1 MKKIIA
7 ISVLSL
13 LMIIE
18 FYPVESNSQDLPEG
32 RNFNVNQLIIQP
44 LNENTGLS
52 GPEIISSGNIAEIK
66 FHIISEGKVN
76 LDVYN
81 TEGELIETLAEGEM
95 EQGDYTVYFKAT
107 DDILPGIYNCKLKFN
122 TIELNKEIVLRK

>member
-32 RNFNVNQLIIQP
+32 RNFSVSQLIILP
-44 LNENTGLS
+44 VNETSGLS
-52 GPEIISSGNIAEIK
+52 GPDIISSDNIAEIK
-66 FHIISEGKVN
+66 FHIINEGKVN

-81 TEGELIETLAEGEM
+81 IEGELIESLADGDMEPGE
-95 EQGDYTVYFKAT
+95 YTVYFKAS
-107 DDILPGIYNCKLKFN
+107 DDMLPGMYNCKLQYN
-122 TIELNKEIVLRK
+122 NIEISKDIALIK

>member
-32 RNFNVNQLIIQP
+32 RNFNINQLIIQP
-44 LNENTGLS
+44 VNETYVLS
-52 GPEIISSGNIAEIK
+52 GPDIISSGNIAEIK
-66 FHIISEGKVN
+66 FYIINEGKVN
-76 LDVYN
+76 LDIYN
-81 TEGELIETLAEGEM
+81 IDGELMESLADGEM
-95 EQGDYTVYFKAT
+95 VPGEYTVYFKAS
-107 DDILPGIYNCKLKFN
+107 DDMLPGMYNCKLQYN
-122 TIELNKEIVLRK
+122 NIEISKDIALVK

>member
-1 MKKIIA
+1 MKKIIVT
-7 ISVLSL
+7 SVLTL

-44 LNENTGLS
+44 VNENTGLS
-52 GPEIISSGNIAEIK
+52 GPDIISSDNIAEIK
-66 FHIISEGKVN
+66 FHIVNEGKVN

-81 TEGELIETLAEGEM
+81 TDGELIKSLADGEM
-95 EQGDYTVYFKAT
+95 EPGEYTVYFKASN
-107 DDILPGIYNCKLKFN
+107 DMLPGMYNFKLHYN
-122 TIELNKEIVLRK
+122 NIEINKDIALIK